1 MNVNDHCGSLWYTKK
16 KKILIYQ
23 NNELIYVAQIQRKEV
38 EDHLQ
43 TTVTFHLGLAF
54 KNVQDTT
61 EKLDLVQQQ
70 VQDLAAANTTLSRKV
85 DEQNKTILRLKSD
98 SLDFVWK
105 VTGFREILSESKYE
119 NNKMLKSVPFYTA
132 KQGYKLRL
140 CIKPNGDQTK
150 RNKYLSVYVLLMK
163 GNYDGM
169 LPWPFRKKVTLTLI
183 DQVSPPVLRWN
194 VESSLHVAFLT
205 GKPKTEEVDESQGI
219 LRFISHTQLNSRCY
233 LMDDTLFLQVKIDPT
248 DI

>member
-1 MNVNDHCGSLWYTKK
+1 M
-16 KKILIYQ
+16 
-23 NNELIYVAQIQRKEV
+23 AQIQRKEV

-61 EKLDLVQQQ
+61 EKLDLLQQQ

-105 VTGFREILSESKYE
+105 VTGFREILNESKHE

-183 DQVSPPVLRWN
+183 DQVSPKQRKSMN
-194 VESSLHVAFLT
+194 RRA
-205 GKPKTEEVDESQGI
+205 
-219 LRFISHTQLNSRCY
+219 Y
-233 LMDDTLFLQVKIDPT
+233 
-248 DI
+248 